1 MEIFWKDRRVKSKE
15 MTETAI
21 EKTKKRYYFV
31 DALRGLA
38 LINMVLYHFS
48 YDVFVIYG
56 QNPDWL
62 GSTAAFLWQQGIC
75 WSFILI
81 SGFSW
86 RFGAVNSLKRGLFLN
101 GLGLLITAVTWL
113 VIPDEVIFFGILNF
127 IGCGVLLTIPFSKLG
142 EKIPTLLGA
151 VVCLIL
157 FALTYHIQNGYLQI
171 GGEILRLPDRLYS
184 GIFTILG
191 FPGPG
196 FYSSDYFPVLPWIF
210 LYWTGWFLYPVLM
223 KSKGI
228 RSLLSVRIPLLSVI
242 GRKTIWVYVLH
253 QPILMGICILLSS
266 FFLILSVISE

>member
-1 MEIFWKDRRVKSKE
+1 
-15 MTETAI
+15 MTESVTG
-21 EKTKKRYYFV
+21 KTKTRYYLV

-48 YDVFVIYG
+48 YDIFVIYG
-56 QNPDWL
+56 QSPDWL

-86 RFGAVNSLKRGLFLN
+86 RFGAANSLKRGLLLN

-113 VIPDEVIFFGILNF
+113 AIPDEVILFGILNF
-127 IGCGVLLTIPFSKLG
+127 IGCGVLLTIPFSKSG
-142 EKIPTLLGA
+142 EKIPPLLGA
-151 VVCLIL
+151 GICLIL
-157 FALTYHIQNGYLQI
+157 FALTYHIPSGYLQI
-171 GGEILRLPDRLYS
+171 GGEILGLPDALYS
-184 GIFTILG
+184 GALTIFG
-191 FPGPG
+191 FPGPD
-196 FYSSDYFPVLPWIF
+196 FYSSDYFPILPWIF
-210 LYWTGWFLYPVLM
+210 LYWTGWFLYPVFM

-228 RSLLSVRIPLLSVI
+228 RSLLSIRIPLLSVI

-266 FFLILSVISE
+266 FFL

>member
-1 MEIFWKDRRVKSKE
+1 
-15 MTETAI
+15 MTESVTG
-21 EKTKKRYYFV
+21 KTKTRYYLV

-48 YDVFVIYG
+48 YDIFVIYG
-56 QNPDWL
+56 QSPDWL

-86 RFGAVNSLKRGLFLN
+86 RFGAANSLKRGLLLN

-113 VIPDEVIFFGILNF
+113 AIPDEVILFGILNF
-127 IGCGVLLTIPFSKLG
+127 IGCGVLLTIPFSKSG
-142 EKIPTLLGA
+142 EKIPPLLG
-151 VVCLIL
+151 VGICLIL

-171 GGEILRLPDRLYS
+171 GEEILRLPDGLYS

-196 FYSSDYFPVLPWIF
+196 FYSSDYFPILPWIF
-210 LYWTGWFLYPVLM
+210 LYWTGWFLYPVFM

-242 GRKTIWVYVLH
+242 GRKTILVYVLH

-266 FFLILSVISE
+266 FFL

>member
-1 MEIFWKDRRVKSKE
+1 
-15 MTETAI
+15 MTESVTG
-21 EKTKKRYYFV
+21 KTKTRYYLV

-48 YDVFVIYG
+48 YDIFVIYG
-56 QNPDWL
+56 QSPDWL

-86 RFGAVNSLKRGLFLN
+86 RFGAANSLKRGLLLN

-113 VIPDEVIFFGILNF
+113 AIPDEVILFGILNF
-127 IGCGVLLTIPFSKLG
+127 IGCGVLLTIPFSKSG
-142 EKIPTLLGA
+142 EKIPPLLGA
-151 VVCLIL
+151 GICLIL
-157 FALTYHIQNGYLQI
+157 FALTYHIQKGYLQI
-171 GGEILRLPDRLYS
+171 GGEILRLPDGLYS

-196 FYSSDYFPVLPWIF
+196 FYSSDYFPILPWIF
-210 LYWTGWFLYPVLM
+210 LYWTGWFLYPVFM

-266 FFLILSVISE
+266 FFL

>member
-1 MEIFWKDRRVKSKE
+1 
-15 MTETAI
+15 MTESVTG
-21 EKTKKRYYFV
+21 KTKTRYYLV

-86 RFGAVNSLKRGLFLN
+86 RFGAANSLKRGLLLN

-113 VIPDEVIFFGILNF
+113 AIPDEVIFFGILNF
-127 IGCGVLLTIPFSKLG
+127 IGCGVLLTIPFSKSG
-142 EKIPTLLGA
+142 EKIPPLLGA
-151 VVCLIL
+151 GICLIL
-157 FALTYHIQNGYLQI
+157 FALTYHIPSGYLQI
-171 GGEILRLPDRLYS
+171 GGGILRLPDGLYS

-210 LYWTGWFLYPVLM
+210 LYWTGWFLHPVLM

-228 RSLLSVRIPLLSVI
+228 RSLLSIRIPLLSVI

-266 FFLILSVISE
+266 FFL

>member
-1 MEIFWKDRRVKSKE
+1 
-15 MTETAI
+15 MTESVTG
-21 EKTKKRYYFV
+21 KTKTRYYLV

-48 YDVFVIYG
+48 YDIFVIYG

-86 RFGAVNSLKRGLFLN
+86 RFGAANSLKRGLLLN
-101 GLGLLITAVTWL
+101 GLGLLITAATWL
-113 VIPDEVIFFGILNF
+113 AIPDEVILFGILNF
-127 IGCGVLLTIPFSKLG
+127 IGCGVLLTIPFSKSG
-142 EKIPTLLGA
+142 EKIPPLLGA
-151 VVCLIL
+151 GICLIL

-171 GGEILRLPDRLYS
+171 GEEILRLPDGLYS

-210 LYWTGWFLYPVLM
+210 LYWTGWFLYPVFM

-266 FFLILSVISE
+266 FFL

>member
-1 MEIFWKDRRVKSKE
+1 
-15 MTETAI
+15 MTESVTG
-21 EKTKKRYYFV
+21 KTKTRYYLV

-48 YDVFVIYG
+48 YDIFVIYG
-56 QNPDWL
+56 QSPDWL

-86 RFGAVNSLKRGLFLN
+86 RFGAANSLKRGLLLN
-101 GLGLLITAVTWL
+101 GLGLLITAATWL
-113 VIPDEVIFFGILNF
+113 AIPDEVILFGILNF
-127 IGCGVLLTIPFSKLG
+127 IGCGVLLTIPFSKSG
-142 EKIPTLLGA
+142 EKIPPLLGA
-151 VVCLIL
+151 GICLIL

-171 GGEILRLPDRLYS
+171 GGEILRLPDGLYS

-210 LYWTGWFLYPVLM
+210 LYWTGWFLYPVFM

-266 FFLILSVISE
+266 FFL